1 MSKERSKRPSDSTTI
16 GTSVMTTS
24 SYKVQP
30 FGCSSYATRRLHMNV
45 KREIEL
51 DAPPDE
57 VWRALTDPDELE
69 QWFANDVEL
78 DPREGGEGTFRWDD
92 GEERHAIVE
101 EVELERRF
109 AFTWDDGHVVIELE
123 ELPAGTRVTIVESP
137 SGEWSSALELRA
149 CALALA

>member
-1 MSKERSKRPSDSTTI
+1 
-16 GTSVMTTS
+16 
-24 SYKVQP
+24 
-30 FGCSSYATRRLHMNV
+30 MNV

-69 QWFANDVEL
+69 QWFANDVDL

-92 GEERHAIVE
+92 GEERHAVVE
-101 EVELERRF
+101 EVDPERRF

-123 ELPAGTRVTIVESP
+123 ELPAGTRVTVVESP

-149 CALALA
+149 WALTLA